1 MRTLLIL
8 RGNYFNGQKLFV
20 AENRLAPYTLDIEEL
35 RFLAGGYK
43 VLSNGY
49 KSLDYRNESEILKTL
64 FDFLQLRMKKG
75 EFCVVN
81 APNASVSL
89 LKEYKDLADKHRY
102 KLYVIEFDALNLTEC
117 KQKNLALAQQSGIF
131 IPEHILEAIEHS
143 LRQDKTPKKYA
154 LLSPQEWQNALYK
167 PSNLNAYKK
176 IHHIG
181 DIQGCFSA
189 LNKAV
194 GKVKRDEF
202 YVFLGDYIDR
212 GLENDRVVKW
222 LLKIKDCENVVLLEG
237 NHERHLIKWANGEPT
252 NSKEFSENTLKDFR
266 RGKITPQDGKKLC
279 ARLKECFCYEFE
291 GKIVL
296 CSHGGLNFMP
306 KSPQELSFVSSEDL
320 IMGVGTYEESK
331 LIAEQFCQ
339 NAPGNAYQLF
349 GHRNRQKLP
358 VQIASRVFLCEG
370 KVDAGGFLR
379 VVSLSKNGFEC
390 REIRNSVYK
399 K

>member
-1 MRTLLIL
+1 M
-8 RGNYFNGQKLFV
+8 
-20 AENRLAPYTLDIEEL
+20 AENRLTPYTLDIEEL

-102 KLYVIEFDALNLTEC
+102 KLYIIEFDALNLDEC
-117 KQKNLALAQQSGIF
+117 KQKNLALAEQSGIF
-131 IPEHILEAIEHS
+131 IPEHILEAIAHS
-143 LRQDKTPKKYA
+143 LRQDKVPKKYA

-194 GKVKRDEF
+194 GKVKKDEF

-266 RGKITPQDGKKLC
+266 RGKITPADAKKLC

-306 KSPQELSFVSSEDL
+306 KSPQELSFIASEDL

-339 NAPGNAYQLF
+339 NAPSNAYQLF

-390 REIRNSVYK
+390 REIRNLVYK